1 MVSTSKCQN
10 SEVPL
15 ANRLSTR
22 SCRTKG
28 ATRTLNSRSSGHRV
42 IIRGYHT
49 ASMIYIS
56 RLTNNNIGDVLDGE
70 SNIVARCVSICI
82 RRPNKCCPVHQ
93 DTQVRRSTVVP
104 CRLNDRDRMSIMERH
119 PHNCPLR
126 QPPVIPLS
134 ALPNGSGDIPRTLG
148 LKDSQDTMRPGRVPG
163 DGANLVPRSGRSIA
177 LATIDISM
185 NISALPPIGINYIEE
200 VFHLGTRGHLPLT
213 QGVYRLNRPPDLRI

>member
-1 MVSTSKCQN
+1 M
-10 SEVPL
+10 
-15 ANRLSTR
+15 STR

-126 QPPVIPLS
+126 QPPVIPLIGTTQWKRGHPS
-134 ALPNGSGDIPRTLG
+134 NVGVEGFPRHDETWPGTRRWRQPRTKKWALHCTCN
-148 LKDSQDTMRPGRVPG
+148 DRHIHEHQRP
-163 DGANLVPRSGRSIA
+163 A
-177 LATIDISM
+177 
-185 NISALPPIGINYIEE
+185 
-200 VFHLGTRGHLPLT
+200 
-213 QGVYRLNRPPDLRI
+213 PDRNKLY